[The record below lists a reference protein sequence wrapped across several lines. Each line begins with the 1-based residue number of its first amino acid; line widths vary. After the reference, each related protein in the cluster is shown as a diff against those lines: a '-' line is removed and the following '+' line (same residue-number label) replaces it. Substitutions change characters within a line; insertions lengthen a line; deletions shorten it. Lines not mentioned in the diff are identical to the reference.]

1 VNHIGPYLL
10 NRIRAREGAIEIW
23 EGQDTV
29 TGTPVLVYR
38 PLEGAAPSFR
48 IQGIL
53 NWQGREDDA
62 WIAELPFGVVPLA
75 QLQGEV
81 SPHELTAWTRRLLG
95 SLLEMKA
102 QGLEHGRLD
111 TERLWVKGD
120 EVWIEGVGLPV
131 PVRAADE
138 TALVEALREAAG
150 DTWPGWPFHRVMER
164 LAEGAVDL
172 REAAEYLAD
181 PRSLSELEALAEDAE
196 EESEAPLEPPET
208 GTVRVLGRPETPPAS
223 VEEAEPPEPSAPAP
237 PSEPPAPEPAPQ
249 EAPLFPPEPE
259 RAPAPP
265 ATGGAVEEGEAGV
278 RVEPRPTDPSRVVR
292 IDEVSE
298 PAFEVIEPRGAEAAG
313 DRRWLWRAGALVLVV
328 LLAVAVVWWKGRAP
342 ASGATEG
349 YAVEF
354 RVEPPDGRAE
364 LVLLDAPEASQL
376 VRGRVLAIIPG
387 KVYFDAPGVYR
398 IQIRAE
404 GFLPQEKLLS
414 VPPSARSVTVRLGP

>member
-1 VNHIGPYLL
+1 MNHIGPYLL

-48 IQGIL
+48 IQGTL

-62 WIAELPFGVVPLA
+62 WIAELPFGAVPLA

-102 QGLEHGRLD
+102 LGLEHGRLD

-298 PAFEVIEPRGAEAAG
+298 PAFEVIEPRGTEAAG
-313 DRRWLWRAGALVLVV
+313 DRRWLWRAGVLVLVV

-404 GFLPQEKLLS
+404 GYLPQEKLLN
-414 VPPSARSVTVRLGP
+414 VPPSARTVTVRLGP

>member
-1 VNHIGPYLL
+1 MNHIGPYLL

-48 IQGIL
+48 IQGTL

-62 WIAELPFGVVPLA
+62 WIAELPFGAVPLA
-75 QLQGEV
+75 RLRGEV

-95 SLLEMKA
+95 ALLEMKA
-102 QGLEHGRLD
+102 LGLEHGRLD

-131 PVRAADE
+131 PARAADE
-138 TALVEALREAAG
+138 AALVEALREAAG

-181 PRSLSELEALAEDAE
+181 PRSLSELEALAEDADGPAA
-196 EESEAPLEPPET
+196 APPPEPPAT
-208 GTVRVLGRPETPPAS
+208 GTVRVLGRPENPPAP
-223 VEEAEPPEPSAPAP
+223 EEEAP
-237 PSEPPAPEPAPQ
+237 PSEPAPPPEPEVPEPPPQ
-249 EAPLFPPEPE
+249 KAPLFPPEPD
-259 RAPAPP
+259 RAPPP
-265 ATGGAVEEGEAGV
+265 PPEAAASADGEAEGPV
-278 RVEPRPTDPSRVVR
+278 HVEARPTDPSRVVR

-298 PAFEVIEPRGAEAAG
+298 PAFEVIEPRGAASGG
-313 DRRWLWRAGALVLVV
+313 DRRWLLRGGALVLVV
-328 LLAVAVVWWKGRAP
+328 LLALAVVWWKGRTPAP
-342 ASGATEG
+342 GAAEG

-354 RVEPPDGRAE
+354 RVEPPEGRAE

-387 KVYFDAPGVYR
+387 KVYFDVPGVYR

-404 GFLPQEKLLS
+404 GYLPQEKLLN
-414 VPPSARSVTVRLGP
+414 VPPSTGSVTVRLGP